1 MDYRLADINRQ
12 NGYPNINILPPLIG
26 KIERNAIKP
35 GFNRMGEMPADL
47 IMSKFEETNTEDF
60 EDETTIVDYNRRM
73 ITDRTPDQN
82 LFADE
87 EPTGRKN
94 ERYGRL
100 QLQYYG
106 HRGDAEPPAHSEI
119 FQDFAGP
126 EWHDPRG
133 TFTDPDFK
141 NMRSQEAGRMR
152 FKRFTSDS
160 CDQVTGGGV
169 SEFQAMQRRVLA
181 DRMMKPRL
189 KIFSTSFDGRRE
201 GLRRSY
207 NIKTPFNDVVLQQS
221 YGDKV
226 LDWALNPQ
234 RKTTILSNTEIRNSK
249 WYQQNTTDHEF
260 KVQKY
265 GDLPRKALRRSLAES
280 QVWKQANNIDL
291 SDSNLTK
298 CYKVMGMMANAVVMA
313 RKDQIAAMK
322 LGDTDYAS
330 QMAQM
335 SGKHAPLR
343 YNIAATLREVNTD
356 GQFNNSAQ
364 SWMFKTNVPKLPP
377 QLMDLA
383 THSHTLP
390 EHQLH
395 GACMAYKT
403 VAEASGKAKRD
414 IMNDAIDDAAKA
426 TQTEDMT
433 VSGKNVALKL
443 LNNKTAVMR
452 DTEYGIRY
460 RESMKTANY
469 KQAKLVRE
477 QKLLNY
483 NGEAFKLESNDTP
496 TRKNKSPVGQ
506 VNGAIEADTVDN
518 MRRAELGDN
527 FKQERHGGKL
537 GSKYTRR
544 NTVDEITRDDMS
556 NLN

>member
-1 MDYRLADINRQ
+1 MDYHLADINQPR
-12 NGYPNINILPPLIG
+12 GYPNINTLPPLIG

-47 IMSKFEETNTEDF
+47 IMAKFEETNTEDF

-106 HRGDAEPPAHSEI
+106 HRGDADPPQHSEI

-141 NMRSQEAGRMR
+141 NMRSQEQGRMR

-189 KIFSTSFDGRRE
+189 KIFSTQFDGRRNP
-201 GLRRSY
+201 LRRSY
-207 NIKTPFNDVVLQQS
+207 DIKTPFNDIVTQQS
-221 YGDKV
+221 YGDKI

-234 RKTTILSNTEIRNSK
+234 RKTTILSNTEIRGSK

-265 GDLPRKALRRSLAES
+265 GDLPRKSIKRSLAES

-291 SDSNLTK
+291 GESNLTK
-298 CYKVMGMMANAVVMA
+298 CYKVMGMMANAVVAA

-322 LGDTDYAS
+322 LGDTDYAQ

-403 VAEASGKAKRD
+403 VSEASGNAKRD
-414 IMNDAIDDAAKA
+414 IMNSTIDDVEKS
-426 TQTEDMT
+426 TQTEDMANY
-433 VSGKNVALKL
+433 GKGANIRL
-443 LNNKTAVMR
+443 LNNKTAALR
-452 DTEYGIRY
+452 DTQYGIGY
-460 RESMKTANY
+460 KESMRTANY
-469 KQAKLVRE
+469 KLAKQQRE

-483 NGEAFKLESNDTP
+483 NGEAFKSESGDAQ
-496 TRKNKSPVGQ
+496 TRKNKSPAGER
-506 VNGAIEADTVDN
+506 NGAIENDTIDN
-518 MRRAELGDN
+518 MKRTDLSDN
-527 FKQERHGGKL
+527 YKQERLGGKM

-544 NTVDEITRDDMS
+544 NTIDEITRDDMS
-556 NLN
+556 SLN